1 MFYVVENIP
10 DEQSMQA
17 VVAEL
22 LPLVPFARRE
32 QALRYKH
39 LHGQYCCLRAWQLLH
54 SLLRENN
61 FIPASLPLADL
72 TYTVD
77 DYGKPSL
84 SNAVFERSGLSSL
97 SNAVYFSLS
106 HTKTA
111 IAVAIDHA
119 PVGIDVETIVSPARI
134 SDRHFLDRTMNP
146 AEQQQIAAADD
157 PCLAFTELWTKKEA
171 LVKLLGTGI
180 DMSTLPTLLT
190 ALPTLLVPQPAPSP
204 DAPQPYSFLT
214 TRTPSYAC
222 TVVTI
227 S

>member
-22 LPLVPFARRE
+22 LPLVPFDRRE

-54 SLLRENN
+54 SLLTEHN

-77 DYGKPSL
+77 DYGKPQLSL
-84 SNAVFERSGLSSL
+84 AAITNHKSIH
-97 SNAVYFSLS
+97 FSIS

-134 SDRHFLDRTMNP
+134 SDRHFLDRTMSP
-146 AEQQQIAAADD
+146 AEQQQIAAAGN
-157 PCLAFTELWTKKEA
+157 PCLAFTELWTRKEA

-180 DMSTLPTLLT
+180 DMSTLPTLLDNPLT
-190 ALPTLLVPQPAPSP
+190 
-204 DAPQPYSFLT
+204 APQPTYSFRT
-214 TRTPSYAC
+214 THTHAYAC
-222 TVVTI
+222 TVVTQYA
-227 S
+227 

>member
-1 MFYVVENIP
+1 MFYLVENIP

-22 LPLVPFARRE
+22 LPLVPFDRRE

-39 LHGQYCCLRAWQLLH
+39 LHGQYCCLRAWLLLH

-77 DYGKPSL
+77 DYGKPQL
-84 SNAVFERSGLSSL
+84 SRAAITNHKSIH
-97 SNAVYFSLS
+97 FSIS

-134 SDRHFLDRTMNP
+134 SDRHFLDRTMSP

-157 PCLAFTELWTKKEA
+157 PCLAFTELWTRKEA

-180 DMSTLPTLLT
+180 DMSTLPTLLDNPLT
-190 ALPTLLVPQPAPSP
+190 
-204 DAPQPYSFLT
+204 APQPTYSFLT
-214 TRTPSYAC
+214 TNTPAYAC
-222 TVVTI
+222 TVVTQYA
-227 S
+227 

>member
-22 LPLVPFARRE
+22 LPLVPFDRRE

-54 SLLRENN
+54 SLLTEHN

-77 DYGKPSL
+77 DYGKPQLSL
-84 SNAVFERSGLSSL
+84 AAITNYKSIH
-97 SNAVYFSLS
+97 FSIS

-134 SDRHFLDRTMNP
+134 SDRHFLDRTMSP

-157 PCLAFTELWTKKEA
+157 PCLAFTELWTRKEA

-180 DMSTLPTLLT
+180 DMSTLPTLLDNPLT
-190 ALPTLLVPQPAPSP
+190 
-204 DAPQPYSFLT
+204 APQPTYSFRT
-214 TRTPSYAC
+214 THTHAYAC
-222 TVVTI
+222 TVVKQYA
-227 S
+227 

>member
-1 MFYVVENIP
+1 MFYLVENIP

-22 LPLVPFARRE
+22 LPLVPFDRRE

-54 SLLRENN
+54 SLLTEHN

-77 DYGKPSL
+77 DYGKPQLSL
-84 SNAVFERSGLSSL
+84 AAITNHKSIH
-97 SNAVYFSLS
+97 FSIS

-134 SDRHFLDRTMNP
+134 SDRHFLDRTMSP
-146 AEQQQIAAADD
+146 AEQQQIAAADN

-180 DMSTLPTLLT
+180 DMSTLPTLLDNPLT
-190 ALPTLLVPQPAPSP
+190 
-204 DAPQPYSFLT
+204 APQPTYSFRT
-214 TRTPSYAC
+214 THTHAYAC
-222 TVVTI
+222 TVVKQYA
-227 S
+227 

>member
-54 SLLRENN
+54 SLLTEHN
-61 FIPASLPLADL
+61 FIPVSLPLADL

-77 DYGKPSL
+77 DYGKP
-84 SNAVFERSGLSSL
+84 SL

-134 SDRHFLDRTMNP
+134 SDRHFLDRTMSP

-157 PCLAFTELWTKKEA
+157 PCMLFTELWTKKEA

-222 TVVTI
+222 TVVTQNA
-227 S
+227 

>member
-1 MFYVVENIP
+1 MFYLVENIP

-22 LPLVPFARRE
+22 LPLVPFVRRE

-54 SLLRENN
+54 SLLTEHN
-61 FIPASLPLADL
+61 FIPVSLPLADL

-77 DYGKPSL
+77 DYGKPQLSL
-84 SNAVFERSGLSSL
+84 AAITNHKSIH
-97 SNAVYFSLS
+97 FSIS

-134 SDRHFLDRTMNP
+134 SDRHFLDRTMSP

-180 DMSTLPTLLT
+180 DMSTLPTLLDNPLT
-190 ALPTLLVPQPAPSP
+190 
-204 DAPQPYSFLT
+204 APQPTYSFLT
-214 TRTPSYAC
+214 THTPAYAC
-222 TVVTI
+222 TVVTQYA
-227 S
+227 

>member
-1 MFYVVENIP
+1 
-10 DEQSMQA
+10 MQA

-22 LPLVPFARRE
+22 LPLVPFDRRE

-54 SLLRENN
+54 SLLTEHN

-77 DYGKPSL
+77 DYGKPQLSL
-84 SNAVFERSGLSSL
+84 AAITNHKSIH
-97 SNAVYFSLS
+97 FSIS

-134 SDRHFLDRTMNP
+134 SDRHFLDRTMSP

-157 PCLAFTELWTKKEA
+157 PCLAFTELWTRKEA

-180 DMSTLPTLLT
+180 DMSTLPTLLDNPLT
-190 ALPTLLVPQPAPSP
+190 APLPT
-204 DAPQPYSFLT
+204 YSFLT

-222 TVVTI
+222 TVVTQYA
-227 S
+227 

>member
-54 SLLRENN
+54 SLLTEHN
-61 FIPASLPLADL
+61 FIPVSLPLADL

-77 DYGKPSL
+77 DYGKP
-84 SNAVFERSGLSSL
+84 SL

-134 SDRHFLDRTMNP
+134 SDRHFLDRTMSP